1 MNIKYY
7 KNLCAK
13 FLTGEINEKEK
24 NILEEWLSES
34 EQNKEMFSELK
45 NIWDRSGIITKLPGL
60 ETDEQ
65 WREIE
70 TKLFVEV
77 NRKVD
82 NTANRSPVKF
92 GELLITKWKPVLA
105 VTLVII
111 YSIILLYDFG
121 KSDYLIERKISTK
134 SEKEF
139 FVLPDGSTVH
149 LNKNSGINYYELKNE
164 REIVLDGEAFFK
176 VKRGSKPFVVKT
188 RNAFVSVKGTEF
200 EILAKGNS
208 TKVFVKSG
216 VVNFAFR
223 DPDGKQVDIK
233 AGQTSAI
240 VNEIGPTQPVYSDQ
254 KEILYWIYDDLIF
267 NGEPLVNVFH
277 RLENDYN
284 VDIKIGDKSFLGN
297 RLTGAFNSMDIDSA
311 LSMICLACDLSYEKF
326 SNGYLIK
333 PPENK

>member
-1 MNIKYY
+1 MYIKYY
-7 KNLCAK
+7 KNLCVK
-13 FLTGEINEKEK
+13 FLTGDINEKEK
-24 NILEEWLSES
+24 NILEGWLSES
-34 EQNKEMFSELK
+34 ERNKKIFSELK
-45 NIWDRSGIITKLPGL
+45 NIWDRSDIITKLPRL

-65 WREIE
+65 WRKIE
-70 TKLFVEV
+70 TKLFVEA

-82 NTANRSPVKF
+82 YTANSFPEKF
-92 GELLITKWKPVLA
+92 WELLITKWKPVLGAA
-105 VTLVII
+105 VVII

-121 KSDYLIERKISTK
+121 KNDNFIERKISTK

-149 LNKNSGINYYELKNE
+149 LNKYSCIKFYELKNE

-200 EILAKGNS
+200 EILAGGNS

-223 DPDGKQVDIK
+223 KPDGKQVDIK
-233 AGQTSAI
+233 AGQTSI
-240 VNEIGPTQPVYSDQ
+240 IENGNGPTQPVYSDQ
-254 KEILYWIYDDLIF
+254 NEILYWIYDDLIF
-267 NGEPLVNVFH
+267 NDEPLVNVFH

-297 RLTGAFNSMDIDSA
+297 RLTGAFNSMDIDST
-311 LSMICLACDLSYEKF
+311 LRMICLACDLSYEKL